1 MNGKWV
7 ILIVDN
13 HESRFNAAMWDY
25 CAERHILLL
34 ALPPNST
41 PLLQPV
47 DVGPN
52 ERFKYWLKRLH
63 DKENRAL
70 PVGAGYSFD
79 IMLLDVPEDERDAA
93 RHVLLQKWDGP
104 VGKHNI
110 IQRIL
115 HPAWKLAFTQSRI
128 LRGWRD
134 TGLVP
139 LNRRAV
145 KPTAFVPKTVEQARA
160 MLPEA
165 TKTFHVPADLE
176 ELLPLPTNAELAGY
190 QEKLAKKKG
199 KKGRPKQKGPR
210 MLTPLGEQKAQELY
224 IEKLRDKE
232 EKQSEKEVKKIA
244 KAEAKAAKAKEQEE
258 KKQQREREREE
269 KKKQKAADRERKQN
283 DRAEKKKAKE
293 KEKEQKQRTKGK
305 SSRKRDKHKEKD
317 KDKMDTDDETDEK
330 HGAEGVERGSM
341 HIKQRRKAK
350 EKKVD
355 ADAAADSNASDR
367 FEHHCSTLSKPF
379 CCLLSGCL
387 LQQQV
392 RTSLQGRSGW
402 RRQRGC

>member
-1 MNGKWV
+1 MFIQFFAAASGAGVNGKWV

-70 PVGAGYSFD
+70 PVGAGHSFD
-79 IMLLDVPEDERDAA
+79 IMMLDVPEEERDEA
-93 RHVLLQKWDGP
+93 RQVLLQKWDGP

-115 HPAWKLAFTQSRI
+115 HPAWKLAFTKSRI

-139 LNRRAV
+139 LNRYAV
-145 KPTAFVPKTVEQARA
+145 KPTAFVPKTVEQAISL
-160 MLPEA
+160 LPEE

-176 ELLPLPTNAELAGY
+176 ELLPLPTNGELSSY
-190 QEKLAKKKG
+190 HEKLKKKG
-199 KKGRPKQKGPR
+199 KEGRPKQKGPR
-210 MLTPLGEQKAQELY
+210 MLTPLGEEKAQGRYLDKLKHKA
-224 IEKLRDKE
+224 EKTA
-232 EKQSEKEVKKIA
+232 EKEAKKLA
-244 KAEAKAAKAKEQEE
+244 KAEAKAAREKEKEA
-258 KKQQREREREE
+258 KKQQRAET
-269 KKKQKAADRERKQN
+269 KKKKTE
-283 DRAEKKKAKE
+283 
-293 KEKEQKQRTKGK
+293 EKEQKQRERAEKKKQKEKAKAQKQGKTK
-305 SSRKRDKHKEKD
+305 DKAKD
-317 KDKMDTDDETDEK
+317 KDKSKDKDSMDTEDEIDEK
-330 HGAEGVERGSM
+330 HGAEGVERGSK
-341 HIKQRRKAK
+341 HIAEQRRAK
-350 EKKVD
+350 EKKAD
-355 ADAAADSNASDR
+355 ADVAADSKAVDR
-367 FEHHCSTLSKPF
+367 FE
-379 CCLLSGCL
+379 
-387 LQQQV
+387 
-392 RTSLQGRSGW
+392 
-402 RRQRGC
+402 